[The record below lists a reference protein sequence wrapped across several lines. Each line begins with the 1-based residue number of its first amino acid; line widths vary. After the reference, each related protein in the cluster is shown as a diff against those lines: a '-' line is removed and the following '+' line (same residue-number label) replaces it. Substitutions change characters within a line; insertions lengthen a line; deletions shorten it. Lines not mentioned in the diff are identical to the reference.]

1 MTTHDRF
8 SILLVD
14 DEAAQRESLAGF
26 LRKQQYDVRTAA
38 SGTEALAH
46 FDETRRGGGTSD
58 ASSHVDLV
66 LTDLRMPDLGGDD
79 ILRAV
84 RERNPAIPVVVMTAF
99 ASIESAVGLMKL
111 GAFDYVQKPI
121 DLDELVLVIERA
133 RERSQL
139 ISENAALRE
148 RLAARTSVD
157 FIISQSDEME
167 EVLNTAARVAPSRAP
182 VLVRGESGT
191 GKELVARAIHQASAR
206 RDAPFIVVNC
216 AALPEALF
224 ESELFGHEKGAFTGA
239 DKRRIGRFELAHGGT
254 LFIDEVG
261 DIPLSAQVKLL
272 RAVQFGA
279 IERVGGEE
287 TLALDVRIV
296 AATNRDLE
304 TMMRDG
310 SFREDLYYRLNVV
323 GIHIPALRTRRS
335 DIPPLVD
342 AFLARFAAESGRPAP
357 RMSREAMDALMRH
370 DWPGNV
376 RELENVMQRAVVLA
390 RGDMITTRDL
400 PPAVLTERVESLE
413 HTGAISTEPGDLND
427 RVARLERA
435 MIDAALGRSGGNQSR
450 AAELL
455 HISERTLRYKLS
467 KTA

>member
-1 MTTHDRF
+1 MTDDANWT
-8 SILLVD
+8 ILLVD
-14 DEAAQRESLAGF
+14 DEEAQRESLAGF
-26 LRKQQYDVRTAA
+26 LRKQGYAVRTAA
-38 SGTEALAH
+38 SGTEALA
-46 FDETRRGGGTSD
+46 DVDRTRAAE
-58 ASSHVDLV
+58 ASHAPATVDLV
-66 LTDLRMPDLGGDD
+66 LSDLRMPDLGGDEL
-79 ILRAV
+79 LRAL
-84 RERNPAIPVVVMTAF
+84 RARNPSLPVVIMTAY

-111 GAFDYVQKPI
+111 GAFDYVQKPV
-121 DLDELVLVIERA
+121 DLDELLLVVERA

-139 ISENAALRE
+139 LSENAALRE
-148 RLAARTSVD
+148 QLAVRTSVE

-191 GKELVARAIHQASAR
+191 GKELVARAIHQASR
-206 RDAPFIVVNC
+206 REGPFVVVNC

-224 ESELFGHEKGAFTGA
+224 ESELFGHEKGSFTGA
-239 DKRRIGRFELAHGGT
+239 DRRRTGRFEQAHGGT

-261 DIPLSAQVKLL
+261 DIPLAAQVKLL
-272 RAVQFGA
+272 RAVQFGT
-279 IERVGGEE
+279 IERVGGDE
-287 TLALDVRIV
+287 TLSLDVRIV

-304 TMMRDG
+304 TMMREG

-342 AFLARFAAESGRPAP
+342 AFLARFAAESARPAP
-357 RMSREAMDALMRH
+357 RVSREAMDALMRH

-390 RGDMITTRDL
+390 RSDMVTTRDL
-400 PPAVLTERVESLE
+400 PPAVLAERMESDDAA
-413 HTGAISTEPGDLND
+413 GISTQPGDLNE

-435 MIDAALGRSGGNQSR
+435 MIDAALVASGGNQSR

-455 HISERTLRYKLS
+455 HISERTLRYKLA
-467 KTA
+467 KGG